1 MEGVVVMDSEW
12 SMVNVQ
18 LNSVDTII
26 FLGKIVS
33 PVLITA
39 FLICTWLLDFMPAEM
54 TVSGVTS
61 AIQNYN
67 IFLIKEGYLLFYE
80 ALNKETIK
88 NIIVAFINM
97 EVLSQDR
104 NAKTISLSNRQEL
117 EKMHKSLGLVTSC
130 RCVKRHP
137 ALRVQSKL

>member
-67 IFLIKEGYLLFYE
+67 IFLIKEGDSHLFSRGMTVEKKLSSLL
-80 ALNKETIK
+80 
-88 NIIVAFINM
+88 
-97 EVLSQDR
+97 
-104 NAKTISLSNRQEL
+104 
-117 EKMHKSLGLVTSC
+117 
-130 RCVKRHP
+130 
-137 ALRVQSKL
+137 